1 MNRLGLPTNSLV
13 NDLRA
18 AIGAAF
24 VLTQPEELR
33 VYETDAGRMTKSL
46 PGVVTLPKSTEE
58 VVEIAKIVQRYQ
70 RPLTARGSG
79 TGLMGGAIASQGGV
93 VVSTARMNKILEIDV
108 ANRVAVIQP
117 GVTNAWL
124 CQQAYP
130 YGLYFPPDPTSQ
142 LASSLGGHAAVN
154 MSGPHSL
161 KYGST
166 ANHILGIE
174 MVMADGQLLRA
185 GGKVLESAG
194 LDWVGLIVGSEG
206 TLGIITRLVVRL
218 LPVPPTTRTFV
229 IVFDRLSDAAEA
241 AILLLSRGLL
251 PAALELIDSTVI
263 AALMNA
269 YPRLQTMLQGTRF
282 DAEQALLLVDLDGVK
297 DPSIGL
303 ETQEKVLQGICQ
315 ELKALLCYRAKDAQ
329 ERTFLWQAYH
339 QAVGATGRLANAY
352 FLQDGVIPLSKLPE
366 VVGRLSAV
374 GRSYGLKVGYLIHVG
389 DGHLLPLLLYDK
401 KDPEQINQ
409 VHQCGLEMM
418 QICIA
423 VGGNIG
429 GTSGIGLEKREALSQ
444 FLQPVDLEAMKK
456 IRAVFD
462 PEAVC
467 NPDKIFL

>member
-24 VLTQPEELR
+24 VLTQSEELR
-33 VYETDAGRMTKSL
+33 VYETDAGRMHRSL
-46 PGVVTLPKSTEE
+46 PGVVVLPKSTEE
-58 VVEIAKIVQRYQ
+58 VVEIVKIAQRYQ
-70 RPLTARGSG
+70 RPLTPRGSG
-79 TGLMGGAIASQGGV
+79 TGLMGGAVDSEGGV
-93 VVSTARMNKILEIDV
+93 VVSMARMNKILEIDV
-108 ANRVAVIQP
+108 VNRAAVIQP

-130 YGLYFPPDPTSQ
+130 YGLYFPPDPVSQ
-142 LASSLGGHAAVN
+142 LASTLGGHTSLN

-166 ANHILGIE
+166 TDHILGIE
-174 MVMADGQLLRA
+174 MVLTDGQLLRV
-185 GGKVLESAG
+185 GGKVLESPG

-206 TLGIITRLVVRL
+206 TFGIMTRLVVRL
-218 LPVPPTTRTFV
+218 LPMPPTTRTFA

-241 AILLLSRGLL
+241 AILLLKRGLL
-251 PAALELIDSTVI
+251 PAALELLDSIVI
-263 AALMNA
+263 AALVSA
-269 YPRLQTMLQGTRF
+269 YPRFQTILQGARF
-282 DAEQALLLVDLDGVK
+282 DAEQALLLIDLDGSK
-297 DPSIGL
+297 DPALGL
-303 ETQEKVLQGICQ
+303 DTQEKVLQGICQ
-315 ELKALLCYRAKDAQ
+315 ELKSLLCYSAKDAQ
-329 ERTFLWQAYH
+329 ERTFLWQTYH

-366 VVGRLSAV
+366 LVSRLSAL

-389 DGHLLPLLLYDK
+389 DGHLLPLMLYDK
-401 KDPEQINQ
+401 KDPDQINQ
-409 VHQCGLEMM
+409 VRQCGLEMM
-418 QICIA
+418 QICTD

-429 GTSGIGLEKREALSQ
+429 GTSGIGFEKREALAR
-444 FLQPVDLEAMKK
+444 FFQPSSLEAMKK

-467 NPDKIFL
+467 NPDKIFV

>member
-24 VLTQPEELR
+24 VLTQSEELR
-33 VYETDAGRMTKSL
+33 VYETDAGRMTRSL

-58 VVEIAKIVQRYQ
+58 VVEIAKITQRFQ
-70 RPLTARGSG
+70 RSLTARGSG

-93 VVSTARMNKILEIDV
+93 VVSTARMNSILEIDV

-130 YGLYFPPDPTSQ
+130 YGLYFPPDPISQ
-142 LASSLGGHAAVN
+142 SASSLGGYAALD

-166 ANHILGIE
+166 SSHILGIE
-174 MVMADGQLLRA
+174 MVLADGQLLRV
-185 GGKVLESAG
+185 GGKVLESPG

-206 TLGIITRLVVRL
+206 TFGIITRLVVRL
-218 LPVPPTTRTFV
+218 LPIPPTTRTFV

-241 AILLLSRGLL
+241 AISLLARGLI
-251 PAALELIDSTVI
+251 PAALELLDSTVL
-263 AALMNA
+263 AVLMNT
-269 YPRLQTMLQGTRF
+269 YPRWQTMLQGTRF
-282 DAEQALLLVDLDGVK
+282 NEKQGLLLIDLDGVK
-297 DPSIGL
+297 DPATGL
-303 ETQEKVLQGICQ
+303 ETQEKVLQGVCQ
-315 ELKALLCYRAKDAQ
+315 ELKALLCYSAKDAE
-329 ERTFLWQAYH
+329 ERTFFWQAYH

-352 FLQDGVIPLSKLPE
+352 FLQDGVVPLSKLPE
-366 VVGRLSAV
+366 VVSRLRAL
-374 GRSYGLKVGYLIHVG
+374 GRSYGLKVGYLIHAG

-409 VHQCGLEMM
+409 VRQCGLEMM
-418 QICIA
+418 QIFMA

-429 GTSGIGLEKREALSQ
+429 GTAGIGLEKREALSR
-444 FLQPVDLEAMKK
+444 FFQPLELEAMKK

-462 PEAVC
+462 PEALC